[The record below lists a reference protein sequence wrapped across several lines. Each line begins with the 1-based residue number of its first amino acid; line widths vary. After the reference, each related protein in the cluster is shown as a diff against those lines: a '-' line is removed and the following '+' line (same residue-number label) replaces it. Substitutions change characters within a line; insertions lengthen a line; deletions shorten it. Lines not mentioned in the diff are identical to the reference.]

1 LEPHCVLLRFRV
13 KDVSRK
19 TDPLMKFSRMLL
31 QAATGIGLAIS
42 AALIAQQPLHLVATA
57 PLANAATAG
66 LDSSVTSPASV
77 VSVPASAPAPA
88 AKNSSSLTARWLDL
102 KTFSHTE
109 RYRNAYSVGDYR
121 MFDNAQQR
129 SLIEGKI
136 KLDPQGRYAI
146 GFRASSGGYFNW
158 AFGSYTGESFLARL
172 SDPAFALKYCT
183 PAEYYALAQAEFAD
197 PAGSVL
203 SQALVSNGWHF
214 YMRELYFSATPVKP
228 VTVEFGSFGFE
239 RGLSTEI
246 TTFDEDGY
254 LSGERIR
261 FHDPKHLFFDEVGF
275 TNAYFGDIATPN
287 LFDRGSSL
295 TKFNY
300 RQAFAKKQLNKWLG
314 FSGEYT
320 WQTGIDTLREAAVIA
335 TKESRVVDSVRVEAY
350 HRLNTITY
358 PGVAQS
364 PIGPIPAVAVPGAS
378 GFAVAAEKSLGRM
391 SGDLGYASVDQ
402 HYSVYSDGRLF
413 EAGSFPLNGDAYGQG
428 NRIFAHASYKIAP
441 GVTAFG
447 FYTHEVGSDR
457 VLTFNQQGLNA
468 GVTFDLKAMV
478 NTGKKVF

>member
-1 LEPHCVLLRFRV
+1 MKTIPSLLRV
-13 KDVSRK
+13 A
-19 TDPLMKFSRMLL
+19 LC
-31 QAATGIGLAIS
+31 AC
-42 AALIAQQPLHLVATA
+42 AALSFAALSSTAGAQRSDLAGPAMAAADANGGGADNAPVVSSVATA
-57 PLANAATAG
+57 AASPESKPLLG
-66 LDSSVTSPASV
+66 
-77 VSVPASAPAPA
+77 
-88 AKNSSSLTARWLDL
+88 RWLDL

-129 SLIEGKI
+129 SLIEGRI

-146 GFRASSGGYFNW
+146 GFRASSGSYFNW

-183 PAEYYALAQAEFAD
+183 PAEYYALAQGEFAD
-197 PAGSVL
+197 PAGSAL
-203 SQALVSNGWHF
+203 SQAIVSNGWHF

-228 VTVEFGSFGFE
+228 ITVEFGSFGFE

-254 LSGERIR
+254 LSGERVR

-300 RQAFAKKQLNKWLG
+300 RQAFAKKQLNKRLG

-320 WQTGIDTLREAAVIA
+320 WQMGIDTLREAAVIA

-364 PIGPIPAVAVPGAS
+364 PIGPIPAVAVPRAS
-378 GFAVAAEKSLGRM
+378 GLAVTAAKSLGKM
-391 SGDLGYASVDQ
+391 SGDFGYASVDQ
-402 HYSVYSDGRLF
+402 HYSVYSNGRLF

-447 FYTHEVGSDR
+447 FYTHEVGSAR
-457 VLTFNQQGLNA
+457 VLTFNQQGWNA
-468 GVTFDLKAMV
+468 GVTFDLKALM
-478 NTGKKVF
+478 NTTKLVL